1 MIPLTISVGV
11 ATIVGEAIDALKFIK
26 MADENLY
33 SAKRKG
39 RNCVVG

>member
-1 MIPLTISVGV
+1 VIPLSISVGV
-11 ATIVGEAIDALKFIK
+11 ATIVGESIDALKFIK

-33 SAKRKG
+33 RAKNSG